1 MRVVLSYETGAKL
14 REINQT
20 EQIFI
25 CSGAKEKKL
34 SRGKTEEES
43 EGGWGE
49 YGCLRLGQ

>member
-25 CSGAKEKKL
+25 CSGAKEEKL
-34 SRGKTEEES
+34 SRGKKRKVRGD
-43 EGGWGE
+43 GGSTAACG
-49 YGCLRLGQ
+49 